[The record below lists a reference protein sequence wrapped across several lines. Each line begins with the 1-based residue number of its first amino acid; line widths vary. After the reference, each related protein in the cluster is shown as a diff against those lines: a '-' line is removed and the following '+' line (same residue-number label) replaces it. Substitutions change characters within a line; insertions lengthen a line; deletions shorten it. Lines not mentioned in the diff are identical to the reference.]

1 MESSLHGLNFT
12 FDMVEGRISEL
23 KRDQIIQYE
32 EQWEKRLK
40 HFQKPVG
47 HCKQSPKIR
56 ECGTG
61 KISDEWWL
69 KISQTW

>member
-32 EQWEKRLK
+32 EQ
-40 HFQKPVG
+40 
-47 HCKQSPKIR
+47 
-56 ECGTG
+56 
-61 KISDEWWL
+61 
-69 KISQTW
+69 